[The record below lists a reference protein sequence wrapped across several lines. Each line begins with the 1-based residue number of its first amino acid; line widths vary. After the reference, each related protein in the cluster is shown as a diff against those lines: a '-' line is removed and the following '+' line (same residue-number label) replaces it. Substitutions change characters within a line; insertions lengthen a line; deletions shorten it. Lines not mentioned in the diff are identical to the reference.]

1 MDSPDLQLASYL
13 YDLPEE
19 LIAQTPVT
27 PRDRSRLLVVDG
39 DGCDHRQFYQIGE
52 LLQAGDLLVF
62 NDTKVIP
69 ARLLG
74 HKESGA
80 QVEVLLLHSDADD
93 IWTALVKPGKKI
105 QISNRLIF
113 RAEGQPDLVATVV
126 DRDEPTGG
134 RRLRF
139 DLPVGQ
145 TLLEVLDNYGEI
157 PFPPYVTAS
166 QATVEQYQTVYA
178 SSPGSVAAPTAGLH
192 FTPELLASLAER
204 GVQQAQVT
212 LHVGVGTFRPV
223 TAAVITDHEM
233 HSEWLTVPLATVDRI
248 QETQARGGR
257 VIAVGTTTVR
267 SLETAAQSGQIQ
279 PYRGATNIFIYPGYQ
294 WRVVDSLITNFH
306 LPGSS
311 LMMLVGAAIGRQNLL
326 DFYQQ
331 AIQARYRF
339 YSFGDAMFIPRIAR
353 SPRVN

>member
-1 MDSPDLQLASYL
+1 MNSPDLQLASYF

-39 DGCDHRQFYQIGE
+39 NRYDHRQFYQIGE

-93 IWTALVKPGKKI
+93 VWTALVKPGKKI
-105 QISNRLIF
+105 QIGNRLIF
-113 RAEGQPDLVATVV
+113 QAEGWPDLVATVI
-126 DRDEPTGG
+126 DRDEATGG
-134 RRLRF
+134 RRLCF
-139 DLPVGQ
+139 DLPAGQ
-145 TLLEVLDNYGEI
+145 TLLEILDNYGEI

-166 QATVEQYQTVYA
+166 EATVEQYQTVYA
-178 SSPGSVAAPTAGLH
+178 SNPGSVAAPTAGLH
-192 FTPELLASLAER
+192 FTPELLEQLER
-204 GVQQAQVT
+204 QGVQRATVT

-223 TAAVITDHEM
+223 TTETITDHAM
-233 HSEWLTVPLATVDRI
+233 HSEWLTVPGETVDRI
-248 QETQARGGR
+248 RKTQSQGSR

-267 SLETAAQSGQIQ
+267 ALETAAQSGEIL
-279 PYRGATNIFIYPGYQ
+279 PYSGATNIFIYPGYR
-294 WRVVDSLITNFH
+294 WRVVDSLVTNFH

-326 DFYQQ
+326 DLYYH
-331 AIQARYRF
+331 AIQEKYRF
-339 YSFGDAMFIPRIAR
+339 YSFGDVMFIPHISRR
-353 SPRVN
+353 

>member
-1 MDSPDLQLASYL
+1 MMTMEKDLLLASYL
-13 YDLPEE
+13 YDLPEG
-19 LIAQTPVT
+19 LIAQTPMT
-27 PRDRSRLLVVDG
+27 PRDRSRLLMVDG
-39 DGCDHRQFYQIGE
+39 NSYRHRQFHQIGD
-52 LLQAGDLLVF
+52 LLKSGDLLVF

-80 QVEVLLLHSDADD
+80 RVEVLLLHNDD
-93 IWTALVKPGKKI
+93 QDVWTALVKPGRKI
-105 QISNRLIF
+105 LIGNRLVF

-145 TLLEVLDNYGEI
+145 TLLEVLDYYGEI

-166 QATVEQYQTVYA
+166 EATVEQYQTVYA

-192 FTPELLASLAER
+192 FTPALLANLAAQ
-204 GVQQAQVT
+204 GVQQAKVT

-223 TAAVITDHEM
+223 TAEVITDHEM
-233 HSEWLTVPLATVDRI
+233 HSEWLTVPQVTVDRI
-248 QETQARGGR
+248 RETQARGGR

-267 SLETAAQSGQIQ
+267 ALETAAQSGQIQ
-279 PYRGATNIFIYPGYQ
+279 PYSGATNIFIYPGYRWQ
-294 WRVVDSLITNFH
+294 VVDSLITNFH

-326 DFYQQ
+326 DLYHH
-331 AIQARYRF
+331 AIQEKYRF
-339 YSFGDAMFIPRIAR
+339 YSFGDAMFIPHIVR
-353 SPRVN
+353 S

>member
-1 MDSPDLQLASYL
+1 MNSPDLQLASYF

-27 PRDRSRLLVVDG
+27 PRDRSRLLVVD
-39 DGCDHRQFYQIGE
+39 DNRYDHRQFYQIGE

-93 IWTALVKPGKKI
+93 VWTALVKPGKKI
-105 QISNRLIF
+105 QIGNRLIF
-113 RAEGQPDLVATVV
+113 QAEGWPDLVATVI
-126 DRDEPTGG
+126 DRDEATGG
-134 RRLRF
+134 RRFCF
-139 DLPVGQ
+139 DLPAGQ
-145 TLLEVLDNYGEI
+145 TLLEILDNYGEI

-166 QATVEQYQTVYA
+166 EATVEQYQTVYA
-178 SSPGSVAAPTAGLH
+178 SNPGSVAAPTAGLH
-192 FTPELLASLAER
+192 FTPELLEQLELQ
-204 GVQQAQVT
+204 GVQRATVT

-223 TAAVITDHEM
+223 TTETITDHAM
-233 HSEWLTVPLATVDRI
+233 HSEWLTVPGETVDLIRK
-248 QETQARGGR
+248 TQSQGSR

-267 SLETAAQSGQIQ
+267 ALETAAQSGEIV
-279 PYRGATNIFIYPGYQ
+279 PYSGATNIFIYSGYR

-326 DFYQQ
+326 DLYYH
-331 AIQARYRF
+331 AIQEKYRF
-339 YSFGDAMFIPRIAR
+339 YSFGDAMFISHIPRR
-353 SPRVN
+353 

>member
-39 DGCDHRQFYQIGE
+39 GGCDHRQFYQISE
-52 LLQAGDLLVF
+52 LLKAGDLLVF

-80 QVEVLLLHSDADD
+80 QVEVLLLHSDGEDV
-93 IWTALVKPGKKI
+93 WTALVKPGKKI
-105 QISNRLIF
+105 QIGNRLIF
-113 RAEGQPDLVATVV
+113 RAEGQPDLVARVV

-139 DLPVGQ
+139 DLPAGQ

-192 FTPELLASLAER
+192 FTPELLASLAEQ
-204 GVQQAQVT
+204 GVQQAKVT

-279 PYRGATNIFIYPGYQ
+279 PYRGVTNIFIYPGYQ
-294 WRVVDSLITNFH
+294 WQVVDSLITNFH

-326 DFYQQ
+326 DIYQQ
-331 AIQARYRF
+331 AIQERYRF
-339 YSFGDAMFIPRIAR
+339 YSFGDAMFIPLISR
-353 SPRVN
+353 SPRIS

>member
-1 MDSPDLQLASYL
+1 MEEDLLLASYL
-13 YDLPEE
+13 YDLPEV

-39 DGCDHRQFYQIGE
+39 LGYHHQQFWQIAD
-52 LLQAGDLLVF
+52 LLEAGDLLVF

-74 HKESGA
+74 QKVSGA
-80 QVEVLLLHSDADD
+80 HVEVLLLHSDHEDV
-93 IWTALVKPGKKI
+93 WTALVKPGRKI
-105 QISNRLIF
+105 QIGNSLVF
-113 RAEGQPDLVATVV
+113 RAEGWPDLVATVL
-126 DRDEPTGG
+126 DRDEATGG

-139 DLPVGQ
+139 DLPAGQ
-145 TLLEVLDNYGEI
+145 TLLEILDNYGEI

-166 QATVEQYQTVYA
+166 EATVEQYQTVYA

-192 FTPELLASLAER
+192 FTPELLEQLDR
-204 GVQQAQVT
+204 QGVQQATVT

-223 TAAVITDHEM
+223 TTETITDHAM
-233 HSEWLTVPLATVDRI
+233 HSEWLTVPGETVDRI
-248 QETQARGGR
+248 RKTQAQGRR

-267 SLETAAQSGQIQ
+267 SLEAAAQSGEIR
-279 PYRGATNIFIYPGYQ
+279 PYSGTTNIFIYPGYR

-326 DFYQQ
+326 NLYQC
-331 AIQARYRF
+331 AIQEKYRF
-339 YSFGDAMFIPRIAR
+339 YSFGDAMFIPYISRR
-353 SPRVN
+353 Q